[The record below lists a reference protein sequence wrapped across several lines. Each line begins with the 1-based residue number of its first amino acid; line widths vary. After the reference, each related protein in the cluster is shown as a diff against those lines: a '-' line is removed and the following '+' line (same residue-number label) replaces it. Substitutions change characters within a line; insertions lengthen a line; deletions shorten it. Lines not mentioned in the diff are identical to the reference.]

1 MKRNKQQYTFIDL
14 FAGLGGFHIAMQELG
29 CKCVFA
35 SELKDDLRKLYEE
48 NYPGARIEGDITKIA
63 PSDIP
68 PHDILCAGFPC
79 QPFSQ
84 AGKQQGFNDDKQ
96 RGNLFD
102 YICAIV
108 QYHRPKYIFLENVS
122 NLKGH
127 DHGNTWAVIH
137 QRLEDLEYDVPEPAI
152 LSPHQ
157 FGWPQHRKRIY
168 IVAVDQHRGGIG
180 NFKFPSPTNKKC
192 DLRLI
197 IDESDP
203 NYIHLKQETR
213 NQLDVW
219 QRFIDETIA
228 HGHEI
233 PRFPIWAME
242 FGATYDYKG
251 RAPYFQT
258 RKQLEGKRG
267 NFGQPVQ
274 GNSKDDY
281 LLCLPIYAQDNPCKR
296 LSDQDHKFSFPDWK
310 IQYITQN
317 RKFYQEH
324 QDILQD
330 WIREIQQPGFENS
343 HQKLEWNCGPEEHP
357 DMSTKIIQFRASG
370 IRVKLPTYSPAL
382 VLNTTQ
388 IPIIPWITTPKGEH
402 GRYMTRREAA
412 KLQCMEDLHEIPDTI
427 AKAFRAFGNAV
438 NVEVVRRIAENL
450 IPEDRR

>member
-48 NYPGARIEGDITKIA
+48 NYPGTRIEGDITKIA

-192 DLRLI
+192 DLRQI

-242 FGATYDYKG
+242 FGADYPIDI
-251 RAPYFQT
+251 APAFMT
-258 RKQLEGKRG
+258 PDRLIGCRGK
-267 NFGQPVQ
+267 F
-274 GNSKDDY
+274 
-281 LLCLPIYAQDNPCKR
+281 
-296 LSDQDHKFSFPDWK
+296 
-310 IQYITQN
+310 
-317 RKFYQEH
+317 
-324 QDILQD
+324 
-330 WIREIQQPGFENS
+330 
-343 HQKLEWNCGPEEHP
+343 
-357 DMSTKIIQFRASG
+357 
-370 IRVKLPTYSPAL
+370 
-382 VLNTTQ
+382 
-388 IPIIPWITTPKGEH
+388 
-402 GRYMTRREAA
+402 
-412 KLQCMEDLHEIPDTI
+412 CMES
-427 AKAFRAFGNAV
+427 
-438 NVEVVRRIAENL
+438 
-450 IPEDRR
+450 